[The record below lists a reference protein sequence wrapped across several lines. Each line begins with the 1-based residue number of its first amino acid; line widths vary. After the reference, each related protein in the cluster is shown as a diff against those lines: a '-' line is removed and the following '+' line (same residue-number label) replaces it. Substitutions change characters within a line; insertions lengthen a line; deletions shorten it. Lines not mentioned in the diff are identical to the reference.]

1 MISENIKNNINS
13 FLGVT
18 ATHLRSTDIPLLRT
32 ENNQFSIY
40 MTNHIF
46 NDEVTE
52 IPIYNSLSLREII
65 PLFTSSTSINERKTF
80 GPLLKE
86 LSLIKRIGELN
97 RVKDKDGNLYY
108 GMRGLIL
115 NSNLEPL
122 VLSTIRSFRESSAT
136 KELILRISP
145 KVFNNDN
152 VICKGIQKYL
162 VKYCS
167 TVSRYFS
174 IVNGFTTMTVI
185 INNDINKFIRH
196 AKAPTN
202 INVNEEIQQLLIDN
216 IDKLCLQRNI
226 LEIG

>member
-1 MISENIKNNINS
+1 MISENIKNNINN
-13 FLGVT
+13 FLYIT
-18 ATHLRSTDIPLLRT
+18 SATPHSTDIPLLRT

-46 NDEVTE
+46 NGEVTE

-65 PLFTSSTSINERKTF
+65 PLFTSSNSINERKTF

-86 LSLIKRIGELN
+86 LSLITRIGELN
-97 RVKDKDGNLYY
+97 RVRDKDGNLYY

-122 VLSTIRSFRESSAT
+122 VLSTIRSHRELSAT
-136 KELILRISP
+136 KEIILRVSP
-145 KVFNNDN
+145 KVFNSDN
-152 VICKGIQKYL
+152 VVCKGIQKYL
-162 VKYCS
+162 IEYCS
-167 TVSRYFS
+167 TTSRYFS
-174 IVNGFTTMTVI
+174 IVNDFTTMTVI
-185 INNDINKFIRH
+185 INNDIDKFIRH

-216 IDKLCLQRNI
+216 IDKLCL
-226 LEIG
+226 

>member
-46 NDEVTE
+46 NGEITE
-52 IPIYNSLSLREII
+52 IPIYNSLSLRGTI

-115 NSNLEPL
+115 NNNLEPL
-122 VLSTIRSFRESSAT
+122 VLSTIRPPRESSAT
-136 KELILRISP
+136 KELILRVSP
-145 KVFNNDN
+145 KVFNSDN
-152 VICKGIQKYL
+152 VVCKGIQKYL
-162 VKYCS
+162 IEYCS

-196 AKAPTN
+196 VKAPTN
-202 INVNEEIQQLLIDN
+202 INVNEEIQQLLVDN
-216 IDKLCLQRNI
+216 IDKLCL
-226 LEIG
+226 

>member
-1 MISENIKNNINS
+1 MISENIKNNINN
-13 FLGVT
+13 FLYITSVPP
-18 ATHLRSTDIPLLRT
+18 RSTDIPLLGT
-32 ENNQFSIY
+32 ENNQFSLYI
-40 MTNHIF
+40 TNHIF

-52 IPIYNSLSLREII
+52 SPIYNYLSLREII

-86 LSLIKRIGELN
+86 LSLITRIGELN
-97 RVKDKDGNLYY
+97 RVRDKDGNLYY

-122 VLSTIRSFRESSAT
+122 VLSTIRSHRELSAT
-136 KELILRISP
+136 KEIILRVSP
-145 KVFNNDN
+145 KVFNSDN
-152 VICKGIQKYL
+152 VVCKGIQKYL
-162 VKYCS
+162 IEYCS

-174 IVNGFTTMTVI
+174 IVNGFTTMTII
-185 INNDINKFIRH
+185 INNDIDKFIRH

-216 IDKLCLQRNI
+216 IDKLCL
-226 LEIG
+226 

>member
-18 ATHLRSTDIPLLRT
+18 SASLCSTGIPLLGT

-46 NDEVTE
+46 NGKITE
-52 IPIYNSLSLREII
+52 IPIYNSLSSRGII
-65 PLFTSSTSINERKTF
+65 PLFTFSSTSINERKTF

-86 LSLIKRIGELN
+86 LSFTRGAGALN
-97 RVKDKDGNLYY
+97 RVRDKNGNLYY

-122 VLSTIRSFRESSAT
+122 VLCTIRPPRTSSAT
-136 KELILRISP
+136 TELILRVSP
-145 KVFNNDN
+145 KVFNSDN
-152 VICKGIQKYL
+152 VVCKGIQKYL
-162 VKYCS
+162 ITYCS

-174 IVNGFTTMTVI
+174 IVSGFTTMTVI
-185 INNDINKFIRH
+185 INNDIDKFIRH
-196 AKAPTN
+196 VKAPTN
-202 INVNEEIQQLLIDN
+202 INVNEEIQQLLVDN
-216 IDKLCLQRNI
+216 IDKLCL
-226 LEIG
+226 

>member
-1 MISENIKNNINS
+1 MISENIKNNINN
-13 FLGVT
+13 FLYIT
-18 ATHLRSTDIPLLRT
+18 SATSRPTDIPLLGT

-40 MTNHIF
+40 ITNHIF
-46 NDEVTE
+46 NGEVTE
-52 IPIYNSLSLREII
+52 SPIYNSLSLREII

-122 VLSTIRSFRESSAT
+122 VLSTIRPPRESSAT
-136 KELILRISP
+136 KELILRVSP
-145 KVFNNDN
+145 KVFNSDN
-152 VICKGIQKYL
+152 VVCKGIQKYL
-162 VKYCS
+162 IEYCS

-174 IVNGFTTMTVI
+174 IVNDFTTMTVI
-185 INNDINKFIRH
+185 INNDIDKFIRH

-216 IDKLCLQRNI
+216 IDKLCL
-226 LEIG
+226 

>member
-1 MISENIKNNINS
+1 MISENIKNNINN
-13 FLGVT
+13 FLYIT
-18 ATHLRSTDIPLLRT
+18 SATPRSTDIPLLGT
-32 ENNQFSIY
+32 ENNQFSLYI
-40 MTNHIF
+40 TNHIF
-46 NDEVTE
+46 NGEVTE
-52 IPIYNSLSLREII
+52 SPIYNSLSLREII

-86 LSLIKRIGELN
+86 LSLITRIGELN
-97 RVKDKDGNLYY
+97 RIRDKDGNLYY

-122 VLSTIRSFRESSAT
+122 VLSTIRSHRELSAT
-136 KELILRISP
+136 KEIILRVSP
-145 KVFNNDN
+145 KVFNSDN
-152 VICKGIQKYL
+152 VVCKGIQKYL
-162 VKYCS
+162 IEYCS

-185 INNDINKFIRH
+185 INNDIDKFIRH

-216 IDKLCLQRNI
+216 IDKLCL
-226 LEIG
+226 

>member
-18 ATHLRSTDIPLLRT
+18 SASLRSTGIPLLGT
-32 ENNQFSIY
+32 ENNQFSLY

-46 NDEVTE
+46 NGEVTE
-52 IPIYNSLSLREII
+52 IPIYNSLSLRGII

-86 LSLIKRIGELN
+86 LSLIKEAGALN
-97 RVKDKDGNLYY
+97 RVRDKNGNLYY

-122 VLSTIRSFRESSAT
+122 VLCTIRPPRTSSAT
-136 KELILRISP
+136 TELILRVSP
-145 KVFNNDN
+145 KVFNSNN
-152 VICKGIQKYL
+152 VVCKGIQKYL
-162 VKYCS
+162 IKYCS

-174 IVNGFTTMTVI
+174 IVSGFTTITVI
-185 INNDINKFIRH
+185 INNDIDKFIRH
-196 AKAPTN
+196 VKAPTN
-202 INVNEEIQQLLIDN
+202 INVNEEIQQLLVDN
-216 IDKLCLQRNI
+216 IDKLCL
-226 LEIG
+226 

>member
-18 ATHLRSTDIPLLRT
+18 SASLCSTGIPLLGT

-46 NDEVTE
+46 NDKITE
-52 IPIYNSLSLREII
+52 IPIYNSLSSRGII
-65 PLFTSSTSINERKTF
+65 PLFTFSSTSINERKTF

-86 LSLIKRIGELN
+86 LSFTRGAGALN
-97 RVKDKDGNLYY
+97 RVRDKDGNLYY

-122 VLSTIRSFRESSAT
+122 VLCTLRPPRTSSAT
-136 KELILRISP
+136 IELILRVSP
-145 KVFNNDN
+145 KVFNSNN
-152 VICKGIQKYL
+152 VVCKGIQKYL
-162 VKYCS
+162 IEYCS

-174 IVNGFTTMTVI
+174 IVSGFTTMTVI
-185 INNDINKFIRH
+185 INNDIDKFIRH
-196 AKAPTN
+196 VKAPTN
-202 INVNEEIQQLLIDN
+202 INVNEEIQQLLVDN
-216 IDKLCLQRNI
+216 IDKLCL
-226 LEIG
+226 

>member
-1 MISENIKNNINS
+1 MISENIKNNINN
-13 FLGVT
+13 FLYIT
-18 ATHLRSTDIPLLRT
+18 SATPCPTDIPLLGT

-40 MTNHIF
+40 ITNHIF

-52 IPIYNSLSLREII
+52 SPIYNSLSLREII

-86 LSLIKRIGELN
+86 LSLITRIGELN
-97 RVKDKDGNLYY
+97 RVRDKDGNLYY

-122 VLSTIRSFRESSAT
+122 VLSTIKSHRELSAT
-136 KELILRISP
+136 KEIILRVSP
-145 KVFNNDN
+145 KVFNSDN
-152 VICKGIQKYL
+152 VVCKGIQKYL
-162 VKYCS
+162 IEYCS
-167 TVSRYFS
+167 TISRYFS
-174 IVNGFTTMTVI
+174 IIKNFTTMTVI

-216 IDKLCLQRNI
+216 IDKLCL
-226 LEIG
+226 

>member
-18 ATHLRSTDIPLLRT
+18 ATHLCSTDIPLLRT

-40 MTNHIF
+40 MTNYIF
-46 NDEVTE
+46 NGEVTE
-52 IPIYNSLSLREII
+52 SPIYSFLSLREII
-65 PLFTSSTSINERKTF
+65 PLFTSSTSISERKTF
-80 GPLLKE
+80 GPLLRE
-86 LSLIKRIGELN
+86 LSLITRIGELN
-97 RVKDKDGNLYY
+97 RVRDKDGNLYY

-122 VLSTIRSFRESSAT
+122 VLSTIRFHRELSTT
-136 KELILRISP
+136 KEIILRVSP
-145 KVFNNDN
+145 KVFNSDN

-162 VKYCS
+162 IEYCS
-167 TVSRYFS
+167 TTSRYFS
-174 IVNGFTTMTVI
+174 IVNDFTTMTVI
-185 INNDINKFIRH
+185 INNDIDKFIRH

-216 IDKLCLQRNI
+216 IDKLCL
-226 LEIG
+226 

>member
-40 MTNHIF
+40 MTNYIF
-46 NDEVTE
+46 NGEVTE
-52 IPIYNSLSLREII
+52 SPIYSFLSLREII

-122 VLSTIRSFRESSAT
+122 VLSTIRPSRESSAI
-136 KELILRISP
+136 KELILRVSP
-145 KVFNNDN
+145 KVFNSDN
-152 VICKGIQKYL
+152 VVCKGIQKYL
-162 VKYCS
+162 IEYCS

-174 IVNGFTTMTVI
+174 IVNSFTTMTVI
-185 INNDINKFIRH
+185 INNDIGKFIRR
-196 AKAPTN
+196 AKAPTS

-216 IDKLCLQRNI
+216 IDKLCL
-226 LEIG
+226 

>member
-18 ATHLRSTDIPLLRT
+18 VTHLRSTDIPLLGT

-40 MTNHIF
+40 ITNHIF
-46 NDEVTE
+46 NGEVTE

-65 PLFTSSTSINERKTF
+65 PLFTSSNSINERKTF

-122 VLSTIRSFRESSAT
+122 VLSTIRPSRELSAT

-162 VKYCS
+162 IEYCS
-167 TVSRYFS
+167 TTSRYFS
-174 IVNGFTTMTVI
+174 IVNDFTTMTVI
-185 INNDINKFIRH
+185 INNDIDKFIRH
-196 AKAPTN
+196 VKAPTN
-202 INVNEEIQQLLIDN
+202 INVNEEIQQLLVDN
-216 IDKLCLQRNI
+216 IDKLCL
-226 LEIG
+226 

>member
-13 FLGVT
+13 FLGIT
-18 ATHLRSTDIPLLRT
+18 STHFRSTDIPLLRT

-46 NDEVTE
+46 NSEITE

-65 PLFTSSTSINERKTF
+65 PLFTSTSINERKTF

-86 LSLIKRIGELN
+86 LSLITRIGELN
-97 RVKDKDGNLYY
+97 RVKDKDNNLYY
-108 GMRGLIL
+108 GMKGLIL

-122 VLSTIRSFRESSAT
+122 VLSTIRPSRESSSA
-136 KELILRISP
+136 KELILRVSP
-145 KVFNNDN
+145 KVFNSDN

-162 VKYCS
+162 IEYCS

-174 IVNGFTTMTVI
+174 IVNDFTTMTVI
-185 INNDINKFIRH
+185 INNDIDKFIRH

-202 INVNEEIQQLLIDN
+202 INVNEEIQQLLVDN
-216 IDKLCLQRNI
+216 IDKLCL
-226 LEIG
+226 

>member
-18 ATHLRSTDIPLLRT
+18 STHLCSTDIPLLRT

-40 MTNHIF
+40 MTNYIF
-46 NDEVTE
+46 NGEVTE
-52 IPIYNSLSLREII
+52 SPIYSFLSLREII
-65 PLFTSSTSINERKTF
+65 PLFTSSTNINERKTF

-122 VLSTIRSFRESSAT
+122 VLSTIRPPRESSAT
-136 KELILRISP
+136 KELILRVSP
-145 KVFNNDN
+145 KVFNSDN
-152 VICKGIQKYL
+152 VVCKGIQKYL
-162 VKYCS
+162 IEYCS

-174 IVNGFTTMTVI
+174 IVNDFTTMTVI
-185 INNDINKFIRH
+185 INNDIDKFIRH

-202 INVNEEIQQLLIDN
+202 INVNEEIQQLLVDN
-216 IDKLCLQRNI
+216 IDKLCL
-226 LEIG
+226 

>member
-1 MISENIKNNINS
+1 MISENIKNNINN
-13 FLGVT
+13 FLYIT
-18 ATHLRSTDIPLLRT
+18 SATPCPTDIPLLGT
-32 ENNQFSIY
+32 ENNQFSLYI
-40 MTNHIF
+40 TNHIF
-46 NDEVTE
+46 NGEVTE
-52 IPIYNSLSLREII
+52 SPIYNSLSLREII
-65 PLFTSSTSINERKTF
+65 PLFTSSNSINERKTF

-86 LSLIKRIGELN
+86 LSLIKRVGELN
-97 RVKDKDGNLYY
+97 RVRDKDGNLYY

-122 VLSTIRSFRESSAT
+122 VLSTIRPPRESSAT
-136 KELILRISP
+136 KELILRVSP
-145 KVFNNDN
+145 KVFNSDN
-152 VICKGIQKYL
+152 VVCKGIQKYL
-162 VKYCS
+162 IEYCS

-216 IDKLCLQRNI
+216 IDKLCL
-226 LEIG
+226 

>member
-1 MISENIKNNINS
+1 MISENIKNNINN
-13 FLGVT
+13 FLYITSVPP
-18 ATHLRSTDIPLLRT
+18 RPTDIHLLGT

-40 MTNHIF
+40 ITNHIF

-86 LSLIKRIGELN
+86 LSLITRIGELN
-97 RVKDKDGNLYY
+97 RVRDKDGNLYY
-108 GMRGLIL
+108 GMRGLIF

-122 VLSTIRSFRESSAT
+122 VLSTIRSHRESSAT
-136 KELILRISP
+136 KEIILRVSP
-145 KVFNNDN
+145 KVFNSDN
-152 VICKGIQKYL
+152 VVCKGIQKYL
-162 VKYCS
+162 IEYCS

-185 INNDINKFIRH
+185 INNDIDKFIRH

-216 IDKLCLQRNI
+216 IDKLCL
-226 LEIG
+226 